1 MMSSRERR
9 SGVVT
14 NEQLIEVE
22 EFASYFFTIEE
33 VSKITGITDT
43 TSRAFKDAYD
53 KGKLKS
59 EAELRKAIIQTAK
72 DGSSPA
78 QTMAYKMLEK
88 LDRTQY

>member
-1 MMSSRERR
+1 
-9 SGVVT
+9 VA
-14 NEQLIEVE
+14 EVE
-22 EFASYFFTIEE
+22 EFASYFFSQEE
-33 VSKITGITDT
+33 VSLITGIQ
-43 TSRAFKDAYD
+43 ANEKGFKNAYR

-88 LDRTQY
+88 LDRMEY